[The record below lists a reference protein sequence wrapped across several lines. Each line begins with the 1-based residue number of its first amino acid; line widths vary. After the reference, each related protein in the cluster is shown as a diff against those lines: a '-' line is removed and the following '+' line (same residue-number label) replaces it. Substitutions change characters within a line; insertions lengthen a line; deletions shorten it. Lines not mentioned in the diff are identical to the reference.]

1 MLLSV
6 PFADQKGAIHRVV
19 ITVIGVI
26 LLGSGCMLSPST
38 LRVPAAALDSVRGIG
53 KVEAEISIENERNNS
68 IQIENLLVID
78 VKASSD
84 REALDKAVNFL
95 SDRNWRITGENRP
108 VIVSLESTDW
118 QNTNLTLRPFN
129 PMYFEDHPNV
139 LETLKKASI
148 KEESLVYLEVFE
160 GEI

>member
-1 MLLSV
+1 
-6 PFADQKGAIHRVV
+6 
-19 ITVIGVI
+19 
-26 LLGSGCMLSPST
+26 MLSPST
-38 LRVPAAALDSVRGIG
+38 LRVPAAALDSVREIG

-78 VKASSD
+78 VEASSD

-95 SDRNWRITGENRP
+95 SARNWRIAGENRP
-108 VIVSLESTDW
+108 VIVSLKSTDW

>member
-1 MLLSV
+1 M
-6 PFADQKGAIHRVV
+6 V